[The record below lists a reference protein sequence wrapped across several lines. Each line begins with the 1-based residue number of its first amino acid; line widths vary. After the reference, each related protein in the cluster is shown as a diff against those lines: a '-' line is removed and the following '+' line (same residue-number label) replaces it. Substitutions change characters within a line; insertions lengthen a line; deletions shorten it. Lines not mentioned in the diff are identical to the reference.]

1 MRQLVI
7 LAIAISMAG
16 SIFLTSCGSSKP
28 TSVSSN
34 PSATRVKREVSQVDL
49 LVSQQTSKLR
59 VAGIGTSYQEMRAR
73 SEALNMGNVMMAS
86 MLSTAVAQVVED
98 YRKENNINIRSQ
110 EETVTEGL
118 TKTVV
123 SELVRTRQIGLPD
136 VYDRA
141 DGQIEVHICLE
152 LVDDTD
158 AVIDRAYEKLTR
170 KEVIGT
176 DLDRDKFREKTK
188 TLLDGLLVN
197 AMEK

>member
-1 MRQLVI
+1 
-7 LAIAISMAG
+7 
-16 SIFLTSCGSSKP
+16 
-28 TSVSSN
+28 
-34 PSATRVKREVSQVDL
+34 
-49 LVSQQTSKLR
+49 
-59 VAGIGTSYQEMRAR
+59 
-73 SEALNMGNVMMAS
+73 MGNVMMAS

-158 AVIDRAYEKLTR
+158 AVIDRAYEKLTT